1 MTPNCGEKEVLKV
14 RLLRSKGSVIAVLV
28 LAAAL
33 VFGVTLVMADPPAP
47 STSLPPIPLPIPEPG
62 D

>member
-1 MTPNCGEKEVLKV
+1 MTPNRGEKEVLKV
-14 RLLRSKGSVIAVLV
+14 RLLRSKGSVVAVLV

-33 VFGVTLVMADPPAP
+33 VFGVTLAMADPPVP
-47 STSLPPIPLPIPEPG
+47 SSLDPIPLPIPEPG